1 MEEIDLKELFEMFWH
16 KKAQIILII
25 LIFMVI
31 GVIYSVGFVTP
42 MYSSSTTLVLAGTA
56 SSTEEQTT
64 NTITTA
70 DLSINS
76 QLVSTYSELVKSNNI
91 LGQVISNLG
100 INIDAE
106 ELRKNIE
113 VTSVEDTELIEI
125 TVSNENPEYAAKIAN
140 EIASVFEE
148 KIAKE
153 IYNINNVH
161 IVDEATPETEPSNV
175 NHIKD
180 IVIFAFI
187 GAITPGPDILLVIRN
202 TLYFGILQG
211 LKIWSG
217 IATGWF
223 IFLSIIYFGFAHVLR
238 GNLIQLIL
246 SIIGGAYLLYI
257 AYLLCTKSTSKLELE
272 NHFITPDGYLK
283 ALLVNISNPKAILFF
298 SVIIAPFIQT
308 QLLTSLSILFAGL
321 SSAFLSIIVICAF
334 FRNYI
339 NERVF
344 YIIDKVCAVLF
355 IIFSIMLFYHGYTI
369 LFIEI

>member
-1 MEEIDLKELFEMFWH
+1 MEEIDLKELFEIFWH

-31 GVIYSVGFVTP
+31 GIIYTVGFVTP

-56 SSTEEQTT
+56 SSTEEQSQ

-76 QLVSTYSELVKSNNI
+76 QLVSTYSKLVKSNNI

-106 ELRKNIE
+106 ELRKNVQ

-125 TVSNENPEYAAKIAN
+125 TVSNENPEYAARIAN

-161 IVDEATPETEPSNV
+161 IVDEAVIEAEPSNV
-175 NHIKD
+175 NHAKD

-187 GAITPGPDILLVIRN
+187 GAIVAVMYVLIANMLDTTVKTQEDIEKSIKIPVLASIPM
-202 TLYFGILQG
+202 YDMEMEK
-211 LKIWSG
+211 LKKKG
-217 IATGWF
+217 K
-223 IFLSIIYFGFAHVLR
+223 
-238 GNLIQLIL
+238 
-246 SIIGGAYLLYI
+246 GG
-257 AYLLCTKSTSKLELE
+257 
-272 NHFITPDGYLK
+272 
-283 ALLVNISNPKAILFF
+283 
-298 SVIIAPFIQT
+298 
-308 QLLTSLSILFAGL
+308 
-321 SSAFLSIIVICAF
+321 
-334 FRNYI
+334 R
-339 NERVF
+339 R
-344 YIIDKVCAVLF
+344 
-355 IIFSIMLFYHGYTI
+355 
-369 LFIEI
+369 